1 MITKTNNNAILFDA
15 GKSSRDHTLHNGA
28 QYLKIES
35 EDFKKKNFW
44 TLVDSMNSSGFG
56 VTGMY
61 ELKLQK

>member
-35 EDFKKKNFW
+35 EDFKKKNF
-44 TLVDSMNSSGFG
+44 
-56 VTGMY
+56 
-61 ELKLQK
+61 